1 MKTKS
6 FLHRPADAVSVEA
19 GYRRRRRRGNTVS
32 TILLFIVLALS
43 GFMMLYGNTIY
54 SPKEVWEALNE
65 VEGSAVFTVKTL
77 RFPRMLAAILAGFA
91 FGVAGNTFQQLLGN
105 PLASPDI
112 IGVTSGASVAAV
124 FGILVL
130 KLPGNVVSL
139 MAVASGLL
147 VSCLIYILAQGG
159 GFSNARL
166 ILTGIGMQ
174 AFLNAVISWM
184 LLKASEYDV
193 ANALRWLSGS
203 LNGVKLE
210 NVPRLAAVVVVAGG
224 AIFLLDRQLEMLQ
237 MGESHAVTLGVK
249 SKQVRLALIL
259 LSLLLIA
266 FATSVTGPIASV
278 AFLAGPIAARLCG
291 GGRTNMLPSAL
302 IGSVLVLTSDL
313 IGQFALP
320 SRYPVGVVTGILG
333 APYLIFLLLRM
344 NKKSESV

>member
-1 MKTKS
+1 M
-6 FLHRPADAVSVEA
+6 
-19 GYRRRRRRGNTVS
+19 
-32 TILLFIVLALS
+32 
-43 GFMMLYGNTIY
+43 
-54 SPKEVWEALNE
+54 
-65 VEGSAVFTVKTL
+65 
-77 RFPRMLAAILAGFA
+77 
-91 FGVAGNTFQQLLGN
+91 
-105 PLASPDI
+105 ASPDI

-130 KLPGNVVSL
+130 KLPTGIVSL
-139 MAVASGLL
+139 LAVISGLL
-147 VSCLIYILAQGG
+147 VSCLIYVLSQGG

-174 AFLNAVISWM
+174 AFLNAIISWL

-203 LNGVKLE
+203 LNGVKLSE
-210 NVPRLAAVVVVAGG
+210 VLPLAIVVGAAGCG
-224 AIFLLDRQLEMLQ
+224 ILLLNRQLTMLQ
-237 MGESHAVTLGVK
+237 MGESHAITLGVK
-249 SKQVRLALIL
+249 SKRIRLILIL
-259 LSLLLIA
+259 LSLLLVA

-291 GGRTNMLPSAL
+291 GGRTNMLSSAL
-302 IGSVLVLTSDL
+302 VGSVLVLASDL

-344 NKKSESV
+344 NKKSEHV